1 MVFFKGAKLVKKNV
15 LLQTDSAKTM
25 KITAKED
32 ASLRDLLKGFF
43 SETSGE
49 KIKKMIMYGCISY
62 RGAVVK
68 SPEMIIRKGD
78 FVEYT
83 KYVGGSGIAK
93 QKTDLP
99 IVYEDRDLVVVNKS
113 GGLRLESKVS
123 FKGKTVCSM
132 TRSYL
137 RRKYKGSQPL
147 FTVCHVDDQEAG
159 LCVLARNKSAADRL
173 SAAWREIEK
182 EYLCIVQNPL
192 KYASRTISNYKI
204 ESSFG
209 KNECPIQ
216 KNETPFRASETP
228 FHGDERG
235 IHNTLSLKYRE
246 QERFDV
252 GEKTLCV
259 VRVRVQEGETKDVR
273 AFFAKL
279 GSPVVADFVY
289 GNKDFADNFLKI
301 CLVGIRFSHPAT
313 GATVSLNIEAP
324 KGFASVNIKR

>member
-15 LLQTDSAKTM
+15 LLQAHSAETM

-83 KYVGGSGIAK
+83 KYVGGSGVAK

-99 IVYEDRDLVVVNKS
+99 IVYEDRDLIIVNKS
-113 GGLRLESKVS
+113 GGLRFESKVS

-173 SAAWREIEK
+173 SSAWCEIEK
-182 EYLCIVQNPL
+182 DYLCIVQNPL
-192 KYASRTISNYKI
+192 KYASHTISNYRV
-204 ESSFG
+204 
-209 KNECPIQ
+209 
-216 KNETPFRASETP
+216 ETPCNKDETLKP
-228 FHGDERG
+228 H
-235 IHNTLSLKYRE
+235 TLSLKYRE
-246 QERFDV
+246 QERFEA
-252 GEKTLCV
+252 GGKTLCL
-259 VRVRVQEGETKDVR
+259 VRVKLQQGETSDVR
-273 AFFAKL
+273 AFFAKV
-279 GSPVVADFVY
+279 GSPIVADFVY
-289 GNKDFADNFLKI
+289 GNKEFADNFLKI
-301 CLVGIRFSHPAT
+301 CLVGIRFAHPAT

-324 KGFASVNIKR
+324 KGFAMVNVKR